1 MLREETFFSRCINIS
16 GREVLRMNFVRGL
29 LARAAEHWELP
40 ADVLAGLPRME
51 LIGCGE
57 FSVEP
62 HGGLEEYGTEQIV
75 VRTAVGNV
83 VIAGG
88 DLRLQSMS
96 RDRVTVKGCIRSL
109 SLEEP
114 ANG

>member
-1 MLREETFFSRCINIS
+1 
-16 GREVLRMNFVRGL
+16 MNVVRGL

-62 HGGLEEYGTEQIV
+62 HGGLEEYGTERIV

-83 VIAGG
+83 VIAGS
-88 DLRLQSMS
+88 DLRLQAMS
-96 RDRVTVKGCIRSL
+96 RDRVTVKGCIYSL
-109 SLEEP
+109 CLEEP
-114 ANG
+114 THG

>member
-1 MLREETFFSRCINIS
+1 M
-16 GREVLRMNFVRGL
+16 LRMNFVRGL
-29 LARAAEHWELP
+29 LARAAEHWNLP

-62 HGGLEEYGTEQIV
+62 HGGLAEYGTGQIV

-83 VIAGG
+83 VIAGS
-88 DLRLQSMS
+88 DLRLQAMS
-96 RDRVTVKGCIRSL
+96 RDRVTVKGCIHSL
-109 SLEEP
+109 CLEEL
-114 ANG
+114 AHG